1 MTRYLI
7 GDKFIAMPY
16 ASYIIGILTIT
27 IRTISVPDSLRDS
40 VGEHVGEM
48 ARLWRL
54 NMARRLQTHG
64 LSFPQWA
71 VLRTLAGRGDG
82 MVQRDLADAI
92 GVDGSTLVGILDRL
106 AKAELVERRE
116 NAQDR
121 RFKRVHLGP
130 PAHALLP
137 ELETIHLGL
146 RQELYADIP
155 EDDLEVCLRVLSR
168 AVARARVS
176 GEPST

>member
-130 PAHALLP
+130 RPTRCCRSWRRSISVFARNSTRTFP
-137 ELETIHLGL
+137 KTI
-146 RQELYADIP
+146 
-155 EDDLEVCLRVLSR
+155 SR
-168 AVARARVS
+168 SACAC
-176 GEPST
+176 